1 MMAAAFDTVPATV
14 AEATEHLPVFVY
26 GTLQT
31 GFKNHANVVRGLHSK
46 ASAACLPG
54 ACVFH
59 FDTGFPGMYPTPQPE
74 GCCDGDELRGV
85 YGGGGALGNVQAL
98 LEAAES
104 ADRVRA
110 CTAGVIGQLLHF
122 PEAAWPRMMADL
134 DRLEAYEG
142 PRNGR
147 NMYER
152 VRVRV
157 RVLKHMTV
165 TGSPLS
171 GAGAAAAQASSPA
184 SAGPGSGSG
193 AGATATATAAAAMG
207 GREAGKEAE
216 EAEFVTAWTYFC
228 MLDPAAEC
236 MRSELVVDGH
246 WRRHMR
252 RGNLDD
258 GADEWADAEQKASSD
273 AAAAALAAAEP
284 VSTPSS
290 SSASSAFSHE
300 DEGAGAMPRPLVA
313 RAGAPAAAGTTTA
326 ESSAAGG
333 KVPAGAAAGEA
344 VAGAGGASGAAGS
357 GRYSMTALQRA
368 LRPAGDGAA

>member
-1 MMAAAFDTVPATV
+1 
-14 AEATEHLPVFVY
+14 
-26 GTLQT
+26 LQT
-31 GFKNHANVVRGLHSK
+31 GFKNHANVVRGVHSK

-59 FDTGFPGMYPTPQPE
+59 FATGFPGMYPTPQPE

-85 YGGGGALGNVQAL
+85 YGGGAALGNVQAL
-98 LEAAES
+98 LEAAEP

-110 CTAGVIGQLLHF
+110 CTAGVVGQLLHF

-152 VRVRV
+152 VRMRV

-171 GAGAAAAQASSPA
+171 GAGTTPPLGAAAQAGSPP
-184 SAGPGSGSG
+184 SAGLGPGSG

-207 GREAGKEAE
+207 GIEAGAPAD

-228 MLDPAAEC
+228 LLDPAAEC
-236 MRSELVVDGH
+236 RRSELVVDGH

-258 GADEWADAEQKASSD
+258 GADEWADAEDKATESVTSD
-273 AAAAALAAAEP
+273 SAAAASAAAGL

-300 DEGAGAMPRPLVA
+300 GEGAGAMPKPLVA
-313 RAGAPAAAGTTTA
+313 RVEAPAT
-326 ESSAAGG
+326 ESSAAGAGG
-333 KVPAGAAAGEA
+333 KVLDGAAAGDA
-344 VAGAGGASGAAGS
+344 VSGAGGASGAAGS

-368 LRPAGDGAA
+368 LRPAGNGAA